1 MYFPTLAAKNSM
13 VGVWGERVVDGGG
26 KHARGT
32 TVVLAVKSCP
42 TLPIPFKHVQ
52 TTYLSEEYH
61 WLRLV
66 YGKQHMKTTFTRHQL
81 DSPDILL
88 AGSIPCLSHVCALW
102 NIRHPEGAAAGWR
115 AGSQN
120 RSHCRWDPPLSS
132 INFPFECHL
141 QGFPILM
148 FDYRRYLR
156 YLQIS
161 FLLVSVGLSWD
172 SPKLT
177 TTGCGFIWWDWSENI
192 RPAPSHKYDVSGH
205 VHV

>member
-1 MYFPTLAAKNSM
+1 MLIVLLKVGFLIAPGNDLEIRIRTLNLQPHSAPSSVKRYRVGNSPPGKMYFTTLAAKNSM

-61 WLRLV
+61 VLRLV
-66 YGKQHMKTTFTRHQL
+66 YCKQHMKTTCTRHQL

-88 AGSIPCLSHVCALW
+88 AGSIPCLSHVCALLW

-120 RSHCRWDPPLSS
+120 RSHCR
-132 INFPFECHL
+132 
-141 QGFPILM
+141 
-148 FDYRRYLR
+148 
-156 YLQIS
+156 
-161 FLLVSVGLSWD
+161 
-172 SPKLT
+172 
-177 TTGCGFIWWDWSENI
+177 
-192 RPAPSHKYDVSGH
+192 
-205 VHV
+205 